1 MALNGFTKSLE
12 PFVKGVCTQENFP
25 NGRGF
30 GMTVSKKRLERS
42 QRLSRQGDGEKN
54 LALVSWAKKGKGKHF
69 KGNSEGSQSEK
80 KKDLSK
86 LMCFICYKNEFATS
100 SEVQLVS

>member
-1 MALNGFTKSLE
+1 MHTRELSKWERLWDD
-12 PFVKGVCTQENFP
+12 CIQEEA
-25 NGRGF
+25 REE
-30 GMTVSKKRLERS
+30 S
-42 QRLSRQGDGEKN
+42 RLSRQGDGEKN

-80 KKDLSK
+80 KDLSK